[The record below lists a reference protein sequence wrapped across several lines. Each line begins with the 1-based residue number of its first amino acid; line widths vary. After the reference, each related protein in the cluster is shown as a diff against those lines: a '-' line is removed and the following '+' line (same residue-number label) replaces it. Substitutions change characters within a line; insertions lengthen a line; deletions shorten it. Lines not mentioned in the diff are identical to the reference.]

1 MTDLPADALRV
12 VATIP
17 VKSDSVEQAG
27 AALAALAAASL
38 ANDPGCLQYDAFES
52 ATVPGL
58 FITIEAWATEAD
70 MNAHMGAPHIA
81 EAFTV
86 LGGAIDGDI
95 GLHPLKPL

>member
-17 VKSDSVEQAG
+17 VKPESADAAG
-27 AALAALAAASL
+27 AALADLASASL
-38 ANDPGCLQYDAFES
+38 ANDPGCLQYEAFES
-52 ATVPGL
+52 ASVPGL
-58 FITIEAWATEAD
+58 FITVEAWATEAD

-86 LGGAIDGDI
+86 LGGIIDGQL